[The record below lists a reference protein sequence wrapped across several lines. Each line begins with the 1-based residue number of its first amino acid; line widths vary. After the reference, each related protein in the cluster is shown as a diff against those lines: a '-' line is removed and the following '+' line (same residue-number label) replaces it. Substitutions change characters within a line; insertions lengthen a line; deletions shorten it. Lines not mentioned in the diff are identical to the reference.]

1 MAKKSK
7 KTKEKPLK
15 VFGDLDDV
23 LKSAVKGNPKPKLK
37 EKEKG
42 KK

>member
-1 MAKKSK
+1 MAKKVK
-7 KTKEKPLK
+7 KDKEKPFK

-23 LKSAVKGNPKPKLK
+23 LKSAVKGNPMPNKK
-37 EKEKG
+37 KEKG